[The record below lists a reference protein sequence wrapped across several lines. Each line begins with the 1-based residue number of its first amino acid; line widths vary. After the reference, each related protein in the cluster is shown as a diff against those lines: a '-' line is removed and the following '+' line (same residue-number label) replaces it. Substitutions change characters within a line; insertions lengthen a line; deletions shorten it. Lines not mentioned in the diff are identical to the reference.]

1 VKTIYTSNPYQ
12 NVTNNERGF
21 RSVFGMGLLTT
32 VAAGIIAS
40 PIAIFGT
47 SMIGVYLVMT
57 AIIGSD
63 PVYAV
68 AKAVA
73 TSTYH
78 KDLVTA

>member
-1 VKTIYTSNPYQ
+1 MKTIYASNPYQ

-47 SMIGVYLVMT
+47 LMT

-63 PVYAV
+63 PVYAG

>member
-1 VKTIYTSNPYQ
+1 MKTISASNPYQ
-12 NVTNNERGF
+12 NVSNNERGF

-32 VAAGIIAS
+32 VAAGTIAS

-47 SMIGVYLVMT
+47 SMVGAYLVIT

-68 AKAVA
+68 AESVA
-73 TSTYH
+73 TSTDR